1 MKITGDERATTARNT
16 IPAQMAIPAAGKL
29 PNTTIASSL
38 GFTAAQ
44 LAKMTP
50 AARALTKA
58 DLIALQKWGAAGG
71 KGAATAHLTVADISS
86 LVKASA
92 ATPAAEMALA
102 KKVSKGT
109 TYCCCSTCCTCTAAA
124 EILPVRSL

>member
-1 MKITGDERATTARNT
+1 MA

-29 PNTTIASSL
+29 PKSAPVSNL

-71 KGAATAHLTVADISS
+71 KGAAPAHLTVADISS

-92 ATPAAEMALA
+92 ATPQAQMALA
-102 KKVSKGT
+102 KKVSKGST
-109 TYCCCSTCCTCTAAA
+109 TYCCCCSPCCTCTAAA